1 MLRNSF
7 VFLPKVRLATEQKIW
22 SQGVR
27 DWNDFLDAKKVK
39 GFSAARK
46 EAAHGKIKEF
56 KRELLDENLNYLSKN
71 IPLGEQWRLYDT
83 FRDEAVFLDIE
94 TNGYYGGITV
104 IGLYDGN
111 DTKTFVRGYN
121 LDKVLLERALEKYKM
136 VVTFNGASFDL
147 PVIERFFGLRIRK
160 PHVDLRHVCAKIGL
174 HGGLKSIER
183 QLGIHRAEEVAGVA
197 GSDAVYL
204 WEQFRATKDPDYL
217 NLLLKYNEEDIVN
230 LKPLADYA
238 VRELW
243 RRTFINRVRSERI
256 NENDVC
262 ARQEHDGSRDSGQ
275 REEEIAQE
283 NRHCREHPV
292 RAPHS

>member
-1 MLRNSF
+1 MLRNTF
-7 VFLPKVRLATEQKIW
+7 LFLPKVGLTTEQKIW
-22 SQGVR
+22 SQGIP
-27 DWNDFLDAKKVK
+27 DWNAFLDAKRVK

-46 EAAHGKIKEF
+46 DAAQDKIREF
-56 KRELLDENLNYLSKN
+56 KSELWNDNLNYLSKSL
-71 IPLGEQWRLYDT
+71 PLGEQWRLYDT

-94 TNGYYGGITV
+94 TNGYYGSITV
-104 IGLYDGN
+104 VGLYDGN

-121 LDKVLLERALEKYKM
+121 LDKTLIERALEKYKM
-136 VVTFNGASFDL
+136 IVTFNGSSFDL

-174 HGGLKSIER
+174 SGGLKSIER
-183 QLGIHRAEEVAGVA
+183 QLGINRAEEVQGVA

-204 WEQFRATKDPDYL
+204 WEQFRATRDPAYL

-243 RRTFINRVRSERI
+243 RRTFINRPASE
-256 NENDVC
+256 
-262 ARQEHDGSRDSGQ
+262 
-275 REEEIAQE
+275 
-283 NRHCREHPV
+283 
-292 RAPHS
+292 